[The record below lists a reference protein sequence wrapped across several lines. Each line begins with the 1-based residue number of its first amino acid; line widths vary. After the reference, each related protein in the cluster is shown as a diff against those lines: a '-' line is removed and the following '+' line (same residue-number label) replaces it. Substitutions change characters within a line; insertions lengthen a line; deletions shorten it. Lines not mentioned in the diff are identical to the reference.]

1 MNARMTSEDYT
12 GKRIL
17 EAMHEAVNYSRCV
30 SQLIEKAWP
39 GGAKDVLEFGA
50 GDGAFLRQFQKAG
63 RTVDAVEIDPGLRNG
78 LTDLGG
84 STFGDIR
91 EVSDHSYDFIYS
103 INVLEHIP
111 DLVAEI
117 RELKRV
123 LRPGGVLFVFV
134 PAFKVLWTSL
144 DTEVGHVTR
153 FTRSSLMSALGEG
166 GFEVGRVTY
175 FDALGFPAALAVR
188 VLEQV
193 KAFSYGGGTVGFY
206 DRYLFPLSKMLD
218 VGLNRI
224 LGKNLVATARPMQTA
239 DQA

>member
-1 MNARMTSEDYT
+1 VSE
-12 GKRIL
+12 
-17 EAMHEAVNYSRCV
+17 
-30 SQLIEKAWP
+30 LIEKAWP
-39 GGAKDVLEFGA
+39 GDAKDVLEFGA
-50 GDGAFLRQFQKAG
+50 GDGAFLRQFRQAG
-63 RTVDAVEIDPGLRNG
+63 RLVDAVEIDDGLRNG
-78 LTDLGG
+78 LADVGG
-84 STFGDIR
+84 RIFGNIR
-91 EVSDHSYDFIYS
+91 DAPDHSYDFIYS

-111 DLVAEI
+111 ELVAEI

-153 FTRSSLMSALGEG
+153 FTRWSLVSALREG
-166 GFEVGRVTY
+166 GFGVRSVTY

-188 VLEQV
+188 VLEQI

-206 DRYLFPLSKMLD
+206 DRYLFPVSKILD

-224 LGKNLVATARPMQTA
+224 VGKNLMATARPVQEA
-239 DQA
+239 DRA